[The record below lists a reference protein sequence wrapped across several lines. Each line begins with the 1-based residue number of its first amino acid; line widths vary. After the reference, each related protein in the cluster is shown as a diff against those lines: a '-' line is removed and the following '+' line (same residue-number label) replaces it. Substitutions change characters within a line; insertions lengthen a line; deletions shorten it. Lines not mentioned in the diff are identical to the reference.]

1 MIRGIGIDV
10 VHTDRLRD
18 WVDRPG
24 LLARYLHPGEVR
36 TVASRGEAAVLSI
49 ATRFA
54 AKEAFAKALG
64 VGLRGF
70 ELRDVEVRNDAL
82 GKPEIVLHGKA
93 AAALEKSGGT
103 SVFVSLTHE
112 EDYAI
117 AMVVIEGS

>member
-10 VHTDRLRD
+10 VHTERLRA

-24 LLARYLHPGEVR
+24 LLGRYLHPGEVETIKR
-36 TVASRGEAAVLSI
+36 RGEGAVLSI

-70 ELRDVEVRNDAL
+70 ELREVEVRNDSL
-82 GKPEIVLHGKA
+82 GKPEILLHGKA
-93 AAALEKSGGT
+93 AKALEKSGG
-103 SVFVSLTHE
+103 SRVFVSLTHE
-112 EDYAI
+112 EDYAV
-117 AMVVIEGS
+117 AMVVIEGN

>member
-10 VHTDRLRD
+10 VHTERLKG
-18 WVDRPG
+18 WITRPG
-24 LLARYLHPGEVR
+24 LLARYLHPGEVE
-36 TVASRGEAAVLSI
+36 TILSRGEGKVLSV

-54 AKEAFAKALG
+54 AKEAFAKAIG

-70 ELRDVEVRNDAL
+70 DLRDIQVTNDEL

-93 AAALEKSGGT
+93 RDALARSGGKN
-103 SVFVSLTHE
+103 VFVSLTHE

-117 AMVVIEGS
+117 AMVVIEGD